1 MVDMGRTQEMVDVI
15 HGSITYS
22 GIEHAVIGTPI
33 FNRLHRILQNS
44 LVYLTYPSNKVKRF
58 EHSVGTMHLAGQLF
72 FHSVCNSTSE
82 ELEHFFAEVN
92 AELVSWNRNVM
103 QQEIGFVHGAVRAE
117 FSGDKI
123 LNAPFP
129 QCRLYIQ
136 NRPLNLEEEDLFGY
150 YVVYQAIRLVG
161 LLHDVGHLPYSH
173 VLEHSLQRLYQRVD
187 QIPADQRNDAHNYFL
202 EVMKPYCS
210 SADPEFAIHE
220 QLGQK
225 FVNKIFEC
233 ITESLPRGERAEHY
247 FLAAV
252 IHFTKAILSAGERDN
267 SLFSDLHGI
276 VAGTLDCDR
285 MDYCCR
291 DEFCAGVSRELPC
304 YDRIL
309 ASISIV
315 YHMPEKGIMYKSAEP
330 DDRNRCCF
338 VPSTKAIRQI
348 EDLLRRRW
356 NIYAAIN
363 YHHRVHKHELLL
375 EEALAQLG
383 LREMEQHK
391 QRPQPLTTVLP
402 LEVSSIWQLVAQM
415 SGAAPVEYIAL
426 QLDDSWL
433 DTLLKHKYFEAYSNT
448 YLSFSK
454 NGGDVMWH
462 RLDEL
467 ISTQKHYHSL
477 IKRSGNFRRFDET
490 VYNGLAEQ
498 GTSELLDRLGILGK
512 DRYAQYVNDNGEYV
526 FNRALRELAPDKQ
539 LRSHLF
545 LVFNQRVQ
553 DLVKPVQNP
562 FQIADCFLADSSF
575 SMGIQMTDPLYIT
588 APGQKDKPFVRY
600 SALYNVL
607 SCEKKLLPSVH
618 IYYLPKY
625 DTDHSEYCPV
635 DTTAFLEAAAEEAVK
650 TILEVWEEKRQA
662 QPLPR
667 EEAEAEAE
675 TETGTEA
682 EAETEA

>member
-1 MVDMGRTQEMVDVI
+1 MVFVVNMDRTREIVDVI
-15 HGSITYS
+15 HGLIAYS
-22 GIEHAVIGTPI
+22 GIEHSVIGTPI

-72 FHSVCNSTSE
+72 FHSVCNSAPE
-82 ELEHFFAEVN
+82 ELERFFAEVN
-92 AELVSWNRNVM
+92 TELISWNQNVT

-117 FSGDKI
+117 FGGEKI

-136 NRPLNLEEEDLFGY
+136 NRPLNLEKKYLFGY
-150 YVVYQAIRLVG
+150 YVAYQAIRLVG

-173 VLEHSLQRLYQRVD
+173 VLEHSLQLLYQRVN
-187 QIPADQRNDAHNYFL
+187 QIPAAQRNDAHKYFL
-202 EVMKPYCS
+202 EVMTPYCS
-210 SADPEFAIHE
+210 STDPEFAIHE

-225 FVNKIFEC
+225 FVDKIFEC
-233 ITESLPRGERAEHY
+233 ITESLPRGEKGEYY

-267 SLFSDLHGI
+267 CLFSDLHGI

-291 DEFCAGVSRELPC
+291 DEFCAGVSKELPC

-309 ASISIV
+309 ASVSIV
-315 YHMPEKGIMYKSAEP
+315 YHMPEKGIMYEKATP

-338 VPSTKAIRQI
+338 VPSTKAIPQI
-348 EDLLRRRW
+348 EALLRRRW
-356 NIYAAIN
+356 NIFATIN

-383 LREMEQHK
+383 LQEMERDK
-391 QRPQPLTTVLP
+391 ERPKPLKTVFP
-402 LEVSSIWQLVAQM
+402 LEVSAIWQLVAQM

-433 DTLLKHKYFEAYSNT
+433 DTLLKYKYFEAYSDT

-454 NGGDVMWH
+454 NGNDVMWH

-467 ISTQKHYHSL
+467 ISVQKHYHSL
-477 IKRSGNFRRFDET
+477 IKRSGNFRRFDEF
-490 VYNGLAEQ
+490 VYNGLAKQ
-498 GTSELLDRLGILGK
+498 GTSELLDLLGIQSGE
-512 DRYAQYVNDNGEYV
+512 RYSQYINDNGEYV
-526 FNRALRELAPDKQ
+526 FNRALREIAPDKQ

-545 LVFNQRVQ
+545 RVFNQRVQ
-553 DLVKPVQNP
+553 DLVKPIQNP
-562 FQIADCFLADSSF
+562 YQIADCFLADSSF
-575 SMGIQMTDPLYIT
+575 SMGIQLTDPLYIA
-588 APGQKDKPFVRY
+588 APGQKEKPFVRY
-600 SALYNVL
+600 SALYNAL

-625 DTDHSEYCPV
+625 DTEHSEYCCV
-635 DTTAFLEAAAEEAVK
+635 DTTSFLEAAAETAVK
-650 TILEVWEEKRQA
+650 TIAGVWEEKGQA

-667 EEAEAEAE
+667 EK
-675 TETGTEA
+675 TEA
-682 EAETEA
+682 EA